1 MQTDFQYICAQV
13 YVITSLTLLK
23 ERLILS
29 FVRNVEVSTTKDNG
43 NTLTLRLL
51 FPYTK
56 GIIYLNAVDIVC
68 YSVKSNPKLR
78 VE

>member
-1 MQTDFQYICAQV
+1 M
-13 YVITSLTLLK
+13 
-23 ERLILS
+23 ILS
-29 FVRNVEVSTTKDNG
+29 FVRNVKVSTTKDNG

-51 FPYTK
+51 FPYVK